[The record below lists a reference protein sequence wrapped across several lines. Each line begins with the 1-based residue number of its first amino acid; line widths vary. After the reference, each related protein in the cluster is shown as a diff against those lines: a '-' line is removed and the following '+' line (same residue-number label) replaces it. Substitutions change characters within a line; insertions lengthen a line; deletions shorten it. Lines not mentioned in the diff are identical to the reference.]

1 MTNAAAWSL
10 LVGLAVPFVTGL
22 LVKASWPA
30 WGKALVCVVFSAG
43 VGLGTFL
50 ISGEVEF
57 TGANVLV
64 IVAAVIGAA
73 NVSFRYIV
81 DKVPGLKEWLY
92 GVGVKDRF

>member
-10 LVGLAVPFVTGL
+10 LVGLAVPFATGL

-30 WGKALVCVVFSAG
+30 WGKALLCIIFSAA
-43 VGLGTFL
+43 VGLGTIL

-57 TGANVLV
+57 TWTNALV
-64 IVAAVIGAA
+64 IVAAIVGSA

-81 DKVPGLKEWLY
+81 DRVPGLKGWLY
-92 GVGVKDRF
+92 SLWVKD